1 MADDDVMGVEFDG
14 VAGDAHAVAGGG
26 TAVDRDVGGANADP
40 VLQSDD
46 ARHVEHDD
54 PGTTRV
60 AGLAK
65 RAGAGVVETG
75 HDHHPPAATAKAVPA
90 RPLGAGKRR
99 DRRLRQLIGSRHSL
113 KERLALRRP
122 GLDFGQRP
130 GEGLVGAAIGRSLLC
145 LRADPHVLG
154 DPRILSMGHV
164 RDRRRQQA
172 HEQPHDLPRTT
183 RQKSDWHAHGNSGAV
198 VASRVAAAF
207 VRFCQPRSSC
217 FRS

>member
-1 MADDDVMGVEFDG
+1 MADDHVMGVEFDG

-40 VLQSDD
+40 ILQPDD

-54 PGTTRV
+54 PGTARL
-60 AGLAK
+60 AGLAE

-99 DRRLRQLIGSRHSL
+99 DRRLRQLIGPRHSL
-113 KERLALRRP
+113 QERLALRRP
-122 GLDFGQRP
+122 GLDLGQCP
-130 GEGLVGAAIGRSLLC
+130 GEGLVGAAIGGSLLR
-145 LRADPHVLG
+145 LGADPHVLG
-154 DPRILSMGHV
+154 DPRILAMCHF
-164 RDRRRQQA
+164 RDRYRQQA
-172 HEQPHDLPRTT
+172 HEQPHDLTRTL
-183 RQKSDWHAHGNSGAV
+183 RHNSDRHTHGNSGAV
-198 VASRVAAAF
+198 VASRAAAAF
-207 VRFCQPRSSC
+207 LRSCQPRSSC